1 MAYHAV
7 CGYAWLGELATCRC
21 PIAVFAM
28 RTAIEKAVEPEAR
41 PRGRRAPSAGPMVLI
56 PVPLRA
62 PLAGRHC
69 RIAGRAGLS
78 GLPENPRVLSHLEW
92 TCIPAGRPQP
102 EFPWDVV
109 PAQPPQGVLDR
120 ASTVLL
126 LLGRSVHADRVRR
139 ALPRLF

>member
-1 MAYHAV
+1 MP
-7 CGYAWLGELATCRC
+7 LPDRC
-21 PIAVFAM
+21 FCHEDGH
-28 RTAIEKAVEPEAR
+28 RE
-41 PRGRRAPSAGPMVLI
+41 GRRTRGEATRTPGAFR
-56 PVPLRA
+56 RA

-102 EFPWDVV
+102 EFPRDVV

>member
-41 PRGRRAPSAGPMVLI
+41 PRGRRAP
-56 PVPLRA
+56 
-62 PLAGRHC
+62 LAGRHY

-92 TCIPAGRPQP
+92 TCIPAGRQQP